1 MGAEAWI
8 EFIALFIG
16 YPFVTKDFIAPKYI
30 IEYPSSINKMI
41 GFAMTY
47 SILIIELTRLYLM
60 AFDLHFLYH
69 SQNQKWQRS
78 IDISFADDNRNW
90 FLKNKKKYGNK
101 QKVTKAMIAYIL
113 LSIVLVSISYV
124 IVSENVSRFIAIC
137 LISICPLISLLI
149 CFKIRKYANLN
160 DNMLFFFELKATA
173 IIWILCFFLNA
184 LMAILE
190 KKSNGKVDGTYL
202 DIFSFVFATLA
213 PSLLSTVYI
222 PYKIRLD
229 PLWKKLA
236 KKKQAKNATMA
247 ELEEGGRVSGEF
259 WDMMKNEIE
268 FERFMNWMYREFSH
282 ESALSFVEIIQFK
295 KYCIEH
301 LEGEDNIITSSST
314 ILERMRADN
323 TKFID
328 LSYESVPK
336 SSIVF
341 RARPDMTESE
351 KCKEMARELYLK
363 YINYNQAEFKLNI
376 TVQMRERYRNID
388 YIYWNIPRND
398 LIQVFDRVLFI
409 MHNYMNQSFARYY
422 DAANRAN

>member
-1 MGAEAWI
+1 MGILVCISLVQLWGINRFNSMQWLVVIQKRYPGLVVAEAWI

-16 YPFVTKDFIAPKYI
+16 YPLVTKDFIAPKYI

-78 IDISFADDNRNW
+78 FDISFADDNRNW

-173 IIWILCFFLNA
+173 IIWIF
-184 LMAILE
+184 
-190 KKSNGKVDGTYL
+190 
-202 DIFSFVFATLA
+202 
-213 PSLLSTVYI
+213 
-222 PYKIRLD
+222 
-229 PLWKKLA
+229 
-236 KKKQAKNATMA
+236 
-247 ELEEGGRVSGEF
+247 
-259 WDMMKNEIE
+259 
-268 FERFMNWMYREFSH
+268 
-282 ESALSFVEIIQFK
+282 SALSLRHWLLRCYQQSIF
-295 KYCIEH
+295 H
-301 LEGEDNIITSSST
+301 
-314 ILERMRADN
+314 
-323 TKFID
+323 TKSD
-328 LSYESVPK
+328 
-336 SSIVF
+336 
-341 RARPDMTESE
+341 
-351 KCKEMARELYLK
+351 
-363 YINYNQAEFKLNI
+363 
-376 TVQMRERYRNID
+376 
-388 YIYWNIPRND
+388 
-398 LIQVFDRVLFI
+398 
-409 MHNYMNQSFARYY
+409 
-422 DAANRAN
+422 